1 MKWMEAR
8 MEMDRHFS
16 RTPTTFFTFVNK
28 ASSRGLTEVFICR
41 GFPHYKLSDERISL
55 RTLRT
60 RSCLELET
68 KHHEKWNW
76 WTLLEADHIR
86 SKREPTKPRKWV
98 FRIMGTVGGGGECDE
113 PILTKSGYVAFKCP
127 VLQSAILTPQNN
139 PLLEIDY
146 QARLIRLHE
155 YDKAHPWYGAATL
168 GNSSVYYKSLLWPTI
183 GNFPDDIA

>member
-1 MKWMEAR
+1 ME
-8 MEMDRHFS
+8 
-16 RTPTTFFTFVNK
+16 
-28 ASSRGLTEVFICR
+28 
-41 GFPHYKLSDERISL
+41 
-55 RTLRT
+55 TLRY
-60 RSCLELET
+60 
-68 KHHEKWNW
+68 EKWNW
-76 WTLLEADHIR
+76 WTLFEADHIR

-98 FRIMGTVGGGGECDE
+98 FRIMGTVGGGGECSE

-155 YDKAHPWYGAATL
+155 YDKAHPWYGAATM